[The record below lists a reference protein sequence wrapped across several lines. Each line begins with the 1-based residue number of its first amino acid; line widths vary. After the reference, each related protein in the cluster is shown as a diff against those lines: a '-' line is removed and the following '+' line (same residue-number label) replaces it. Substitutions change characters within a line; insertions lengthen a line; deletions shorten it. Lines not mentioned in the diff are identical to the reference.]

1 MSLVLFHM
9 IVHCVLVLLNLR
21 TNCTDKLARRILLVC
36 IRHLYWLEGYR
47 PLQFLLNQYRM
58 EVVDA
63 YVNGVRKVASMIVKS
78 NTTSGFQSGS
88 RLGSKIV
95 SFTQETSTKTQELP
109 DESFL
114 SALVTLFIVWQIV
127 FALGGALQS
136 YMYNQSIDTH
146 PFIAFLYIV
155 LCFLFPY
162 FYYPYYTFFLSGRE
176 GGNGRQNNK
185 MMGGS
190 KK

>member
-1 MSLVLFHM
+1 ME
-9 IVHCVLVLLNLR
+9 LLD
-21 TNCTDKLARRILLVC
+21 T
-36 IRHLYWLEGYR
+36 
-47 PLQFLLNQYRM
+47 
-58 EVVDA
+58 
-63 YVNGVRKVASMIVKS
+63 YVKGVRKVATMVVKW

-88 RLGSKIV
+88 SLASTIV
-95 SFTQETSTKTQELP
+95 SASQNTSTTTQELP

-114 SALVTLFIVWQIV
+114 TALVIFFLVWQII

>member
-1 MSLVLFHM
+1 ME
-9 IVHCVLVLLNLR
+9 LLD
-21 TNCTDKLARRILLVC
+21 T
-36 IRHLYWLEGYR
+36 
-47 PLQFLLNQYRM
+47 
-58 EVVDA
+58 
-63 YVNGVRKVASMIVKS
+63 YVKGVRKVATLIVKS

-88 RLGSKIV
+88 LLGSKIV
-95 SFTQETSTKTQELP
+95 SVSQDTSTKRYEPP
-109 DESFL
+109 DESFI
-114 SALVTLFIVWQIV
+114 SALVILFILWQIV

-136 YMYNQSIDTH
+136 YMYNESIGTH

-155 LCFLFPY
+155 LSFLFPY

-176 GGNGRQNNK
+176 GGNGRQNNR